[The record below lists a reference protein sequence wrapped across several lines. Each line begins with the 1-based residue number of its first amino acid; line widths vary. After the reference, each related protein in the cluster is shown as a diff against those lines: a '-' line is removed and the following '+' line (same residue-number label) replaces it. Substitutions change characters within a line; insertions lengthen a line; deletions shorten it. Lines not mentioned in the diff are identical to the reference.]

1 MAVLTY
7 LAAMDAERKERGMLH
22 ASCVVFLSF
31 YFCMFYAW
39 NGYLHRHSA
48 VKPPHCTLKAAM
60 KGWVWPTQYHPTPH
74 RPLPQPKLLL
84 LTGFQQSRPPHF
96 FVLSCPVHACLLV
109 LKFGSYKT
117 KTKNSNY
124 KWNSS
129 PFRGIHTTVKKKTD

>member
-22 ASCVVFLSF
+22 ASCEVFLS
-31 YFCMFYAW
+31 FCMFYAW
-39 NGYLHRHSA
+39 NSCLHGRSV

-60 KGWVWPTQYHPTPH
+60 KGWVWPTQYPPSPPPPSLPPTQAFTFN
-74 RPLPQPKLLL
+74 RI
-84 LTGFQQSRPPHF
+84 LTEQTTTFC
-96 FVLSCPVHACLLV
+96 VLSCPVHVCLLV

-129 PFRGIHTTVKKKTD
+129 PFRDIHTAVKKKTD